1 MIEHIMKAVMG
12 LSDRILV
19 LNFGELI
26 AQGTPDQISKNKA
39 VIEAYLGTEGSIE
52 QAQGA

>member
-19 LNFGELI
+19 LSFGELI
-26 AQGTPDQISKNKA
+26 AEGKPDEISKNKA
-39 VIEAYLGTEGSIE
+39 VIEAYLGTEGDAAE
-52 QAQGA
+52 PT